1 MRSLLP
7 KNVILLRKAEFIRHT
22 HPRTDTQIHALL
34 TSHNIAMGGC
44 SLPPPG
50 GGDSFLVLAPS
61 DGSEVSAG
69 QERIT
74 LVLLESG

>member
-1 MRSLLP
+1 
-7 KNVILLRKAEFIRHT
+7 
-22 HPRTDTQIHALL
+22 
-34 TSHNIAMGGC
+34 MGGC
-44 SLPPPG
+44 SMPPPG
-50 GGDSFLVLAPS
+50 GGDPFLVLEPS